1 MFNKI
6 LTGLIGL
13 TFSLSLAAADGMI
26 SKPSI
31 HSVQMTADNLQQQL
45 TSNDMKVFLRINH
58 AENAKKVDIQL
69 NPTELIIFGNPKA
82 GSPLMKCAA
91 TVAIDLPQKALIWQD
106 DSQQV
111 WLSYN
116 DPAYLKQ
123 RHAIEGCD
131 KVLQN
136 VSGALAK
143 MTDAAA
149 N

>member
-13 TFSLSLAAADGMI
+13 TLSLSVAAADGMI
-26 SKPSI
+26 SKQSK

-45 TSNDMKVFLRINH
+45 TSNGMKVFLRINH

-91 TVAIDLPQKALIWQD
+91 TVAIDLPQKA
-106 DSQQV
+106 
-111 WLSYN
+111 N
-116 DPAYLKQ
+116 DIAVVLAGVSAPAISSVSAALVT
-123 RHAIEGCD
+123 
-131 KVLQN
+131 VLPD
-136 VSGALAK
+136 VG
-143 MTDAAA
+143 M
-149 N
+149 